1 MGLSRLHYGLLVGSL
16 MAGWLLVLLATHA
29 VDVHGHQPAENTHLY
44 ACANTMPTDVPPVG
58 VTLCD
63 ASPTSELELRRDSD
77 NLQSRD
83 GALVLEVLEMGI
95 ASEGGLQPRD
105 LIYRVGGVDVKS
117 SASAADR
124 LSQINPVSDTIV
136 NFLRQGRPYRVK
148 LRKN

>member
-1 MGLSRLHYGLLVGSL
+1 MIEV
-16 MAGWLLVLLATHA
+16 
-29 VDVHGHQPAENTHLY
+29 AE
-44 ACANTMPTDVPPVG
+44 M
-58 VTLCD
+58 
-63 ASPTSELELRRDSD
+63 S
-77 NLQSRD
+77 
-83 GALVLEVLEMGI
+83 I

-117 SASAADR
+117 SAAAADR

>member
-1 MGLSRLHYGLLVGSL
+1 MGVCDLLNRRSMGLSRLYGLLVGSL

-29 VDVHGHQPAENTHLY
+29 VDVHGHQQAENAQLY
-44 ACANTMPTDVPPVG
+44 ACADTMPTDVPTVG

-63 ASPTSELELRRDSD
+63 ASPTSELDLRRDSD

-83 GALVLEVLEMGI
+83 GALVIEVAEMSI

-117 SASAADR
+117 SAAAADR
-124 LSQINPVSDTIV
+124 LSQINPVSDTII
-136 NFLRQGRPYRVK
+136 NFLRQ
-148 LRKN
+148 